1 MECQE
6 ISLICD
12 QHILFI
18 QQIYVE
24 HLLSVVA
31 GPVLHIQGTA
41 AAAVL
46 FQAPFY
52 TFKVHQHL

>member
-24 HLLSVVA
+24 HLLSVVP

-41 AAAVL
+41 AAVL
-46 FQAPFY
+46 FQALFL